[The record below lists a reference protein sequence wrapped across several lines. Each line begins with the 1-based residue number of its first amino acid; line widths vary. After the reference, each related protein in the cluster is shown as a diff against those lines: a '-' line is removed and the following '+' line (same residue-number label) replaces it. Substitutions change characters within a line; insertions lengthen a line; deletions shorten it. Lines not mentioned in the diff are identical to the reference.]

1 MSELR
6 SSRFF
11 GGTGAMCRD
20 GSFHLVGDGHG
31 QLGGIAKAR
40 KASAPKDAQQSNE
53 VAVAPLSLDT
63 PEP

>member
-1 MSELR
+1 
-6 SSRFF
+6 
-11 GGTGAMCRD
+11 MCRD

-40 KASAPKDAQQSNE
+40 KASAPKDSQQSNE

-63 PEP
+63 PEPGYP

>member
-20 GSFHLVGDGHG
+20 GSFHLVGDGHR

-40 KASAPKDAQQSNE
+40 KASAPKDGQQSKR
-53 VAVAPLSLDT
+53 LL
-63 PEP
+63 